1 MWHAFIP
8 SGGEETEE
16 AEYRNAE
23 GNHLGSWVARV
34 NLDYDDWGIAVYGN
48 HFFEDH
54 SALQSTHI
62 AGIDNYNNH
71 GLFTGWQ
78 HWGMDHGGL
87 FGNNVGAQISLTTLF

>member
-1 MWHAFIP
+1 M
-8 SGGEETEE
+8 TEE

-54 SALQSTHI
+54 SALKSTHI
-62 AGIDNYNNH
+62 ALVWIIITTMGSSLVGSTGAWIMVAYLGIMLEH
-71 GLFTGWQ
+71 RFL
-78 HWGMDHGGL
+78 
-87 FGNNVGAQISLTTLF
+87 